1 MAWLSLEF
9 VLDAAEAEAFGDALM
24 GAGALSVSLEDA
36 EAGTDQERPLF
47 GEPGTLP
54 AREAWG
60 RSVLRALVEPQ
71 ADVTALVAAA
81 AGEAGLRAVPTW
93 RAAPVADADWVRLTQ
108 SQFDPIRISARL
120 WIVPTWHTPPD
131 AQAINLV
138 LDPGVAFGTGAHATT
153 RLCLRWLEAHIRGG
167 ERVLDYGCGSGIL
180 AIAAMKL
187 GAGTATGVDIDAA
200 AVAQARDNARAN
212 GVAVEFR
219 GADAPLDLQADL
231 VVANILSNPL
241 KLLAPALT
249 RHVRPGGRLA
259 LAGLLAGQAEEVR
272 ACYAPAIALEVAAI
286 DEGWALLAGERR
298 ATSR

>member
-24 GAGALSVSLEDA
+24 GEGALSVSLEDA
-36 EAGTDQERPLF
+36 AAGTDAERPLF

-60 RSVLRALVEPQ
+60 RSVLRALVEPE
-71 ADVTALVAAA
+71 ADLTALVAAA

-93 RAAPVADADWVRLTQ
+93 HAAPVADADWVRLTQ

-120 WIVPTWHTPPD
+120 WIVPTWHEPPD

-200 AVAQARDNARAN
+200 AVAQARENARAN
-212 GVAVEFR
+212 AVAVAFR

-231 VVANILSNPL
+231 VVANILANPL

-259 LAGLLAGQAEEVR
+259 LAGLLAGQAEEVSE
-272 ACYAPAIALEVAAI
+272 CYAPAFALEVAAI

-298 ATSR
+298 AT